1 MTPRW
6 TYDLWAV
13 RMPDGSLAGWIV
25 PVWHRTRRD
34 ARDSARR
41 LGGVPV
47 RVSVE
52 VKELRG

>member
-1 MTPRW
+1 MTTRW
-6 TYDLWAV
+6 IYDLWAV

-25 PVWHRTRRD
+25 PVWHRARRD

-52 VKELRG
+52 VKEIRG